1 MISEK
6 QLEANR
12 RNALKSTGPKTE
24 EGKSRSRMNALC
36 HGLTAAQAVLPH
48 ENEDDYEKLREGILE
63 SYAPENSADQALV
76 EELVHAYWRLLR
88 MHRVETQYWDHLGGS
103 YNRADEG
110 IAEAL
115 LQTPD
120 RQMRNFFRYYAQV
133 EHSYYRA
140 LAAANQ
146 IKRERRDRKPL
157 KALAATAENGFVSQ
171 NAGDAPPPAEIRAA
185 KPLPS
190 PEHPAE
196 GQVELNPKSAPLARV
211 PNTTPEQANVH

>member
-1 MISEK
+1 MRGLGEDYSVISEK
-6 QLEANR
+6 QIEANR
-12 RNALKSTGPKTE
+12 QNALKSTGPKSD
-24 EGKSRSRMNALC
+24 EGKAKSRMNALR
-36 HGLTAAQAVLPH
+36 HGLTAGQAVLPH
-48 ENEDDYEKLREGILE
+48 ENEDDYEKLRDGMLE
-63 SYAPENSADQALV
+63 SYAPENSAEQALV
-76 EELVHAYWRLLR
+76 EELANAYWRLMRL
-88 MHRVETQYWDHLGGS
+88 HRVETRYWDNLGGS

-157 KALAATAENGFVSQ
+157 KALAATAQNGFVSQ
-171 NAGDAPPPAEIRAA
+171 NVIEAEPGAAQPLESRGLTLISVAPR
-185 KPLPS
+185 LPDLK
-190 PEHPAE
+190 E
-196 GQVELNPKSAPLARV
+196 
-211 PNTTPEQANVH
+211 

>member
-1 MISEK
+1 MTSEK
-6 QLEANR
+6 QIEANR
-12 RNALKSTGPKTE
+12 RNALKSTGPKTYD
-24 EGKSRSRMNALC
+24 GKARSSMNSLQ

-48 ENEDDYEKLREGILE
+48 ENADDYEKLREGMLE
-63 SYAPENSADQALV
+63 SYAPENPAEQSIV
-76 EELVHAYWRLLR
+76 EELVNACWRLMRL
-88 MHRVETQYWDHLGGS
+88 HRVETRYWDNLGGS
-103 YNRADEG
+103 YNRGDEG

-157 KALAATAENGFVSQ
+157 KALAATADNGFVSQ
-171 NAGDAPPPAEIRAA
+171 TAPDAAPHAPRPAEFAKKDPEIGATSLGPPLPRAA
-185 KPLPS
+185 
-190 PEHPAE
+190 
-196 GQVELNPKSAPLARV
+196 
-211 PNTTPEQANVH
+211 

>member
-1 MISEK
+1 MSSQK
-6 QLEANR
+6 QIDANR
-12 RNALKSTGPKTE
+12 RNALKSTGPKSDD
-24 EGKSRSRMNALC
+24 GKAKSRMNALR
-36 HGLTAAQAVLPH
+36 HGLTAGQAVLPH
-48 ENEDDYEKLREGILE
+48 ENEDDYEKLRNGMLE
-63 SYAPENSADQALV
+63 SYAPENPAEQALI
-76 EELVHAYWRLLR
+76 EELANAYWRLMRL
-88 MHRVETQYWDHLGGS
+88 HRVETRYWDNLGGS

-157 KALAATAENGFVSQ
+157 KALAAAAQNGFVSQ
-171 NAGDAPPPAEIRAA
+171 NALEAEPAAAQPLESRGLTLISVAPR
-185 KPLPS
+185 LPDLK
-190 PEHPAE
+190 E
-196 GQVELNPKSAPLARV
+196 
-211 PNTTPEQANVH
+211 

>member
-1 MISEK
+1 MSSQK
-6 QLEANR
+6 QIEANH
-12 RNALKSTGPKTE
+12 RNALKSTGPKSE
-24 EGKSRSRMNALC
+24 EGKAKSSMNALR
-36 HGLTAAQAVLPH
+36 HGLTAGQAVLPH
-48 ENEDDYEKLREGILE
+48 ENEDDYEKLREGMLE
-63 SYAPENSADQALV
+63 SYVPQDSAEQALV
-76 EELVHAYWRLLR
+76 EELVNAYWRLLR
-88 MHRVETQYWDHLGGS
+88 LHRVETRYWEQLGGS

-157 KALAATAENGFVSQ
+157 KALAASAQNGFVSQ
-171 NAGDAPPPAEIRAA
+171 NTVEAEPAVAQPVESRGLTLISVAPR
-185 KPLPS
+185 LPDLK
-190 PEHPAE
+190 E
-196 GQVELNPKSAPLARV
+196 
-211 PNTTPEQANVH
+211 